1 MAEVRKFRKCKVA
14 EIRVNVELLAA
25 QQVVKVKLH
34 KTRVNILQNLSKLSK
49 LARNR
54 TTFLI

>member
-1 MAEVRKFRKCKVA
+1 MAEVRNFRKCKVA
-14 EIRVNVELLAA
+14 EFRVNAELLAA